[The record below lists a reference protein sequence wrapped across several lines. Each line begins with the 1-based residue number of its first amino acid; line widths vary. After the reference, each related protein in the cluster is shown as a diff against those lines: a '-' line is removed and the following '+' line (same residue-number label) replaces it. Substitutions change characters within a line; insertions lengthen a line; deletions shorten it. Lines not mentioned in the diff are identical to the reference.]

1 MANKPLKNKK
11 IGIASE
17 SSRFINDNESCGF
30 WYEDVES
37 AVKGLIEEI
46 EEEKGLI
53 KICDVCKHPNKIDN
67 VIIVDTLREK
77 IKKWFPDVVKDE

>member
-1 MANKPLKNKK
+1 MKTNHKPLKNKK

-46 EEEKGLI
+46 ENCMWLKALEDTYEGVFKLQPR
-53 KICDVCKHPNKIDN
+53 KHIQE
-67 VIIVDTLREK
+67 L